1 MSAVSFGRL
10 VTNAQIFLGLPLQ
23 SRSILKSVDL
33 EGDTSLKI
41 SPLEEISLPKL
52 NRFAR
57 NFSID
62 RLDIVRPNDFG
73 SIRRC
78 SVP

>member
-1 MSAVSFGRL
+1 MSAVSFGLL
-10 VTNAQIFLGLPLQ
+10 VTNARFFLGLPLQ
-23 SRSILKSVDL
+23 SRSILKSVYP

-52 NRFAR
+52 NCFAR

-73 SIRRC
+73 SIR
-78 SVP
+78 